1 MNYAGGYCK
10 WFIYTQLYNPISVV
24 DISAIKNSI
33 GFDNIFV
40 IYINTTCIKFSTV
53 ISINSQLTNLISVD
67 VISINTI
74 SRLIW
79 LVFMFYLW
87 IHQLTNSISVDA
99 ISINLISWHFYNSWC
114 CMCQYTQLINLMII
128 CLYKQYNV
136 DVIFV
141 NICQL

>member
-24 DISAIKNSI
+24 EISAIKNSI

-67 VISINTI
+67 VISIYTI
-74 SRLIW
+74 TW
-79 LVFMFYLW
+79 LVQVVLMLYPL
-87 IHQLTNSISVDA
+87 IQSVD
-99 ISINLISWHFYNSWC
+99 
-114 CMCQYTQLINLMII
+114 
-128 CLYKQYNV
+128 
-136 DVIFV
+136 
-141 NICQL
+141 